1 MTKSAKQKIGYR
13 IKLARML
20 KNMDRD
26 DLASRL
32 NVSANYI
39 YKIEAGIGGFS
50 LETIE
55 KFATAIGV
63 EIGFFYDWE
72 EKQTGNERVKDEVR
86 PYGLTEEKIMQIVQE
101 TIKTE
106 LENLPRQTSNNI
118 VDEIAKALLQL
129 PSDKQKKIIDK
140 LLSEKFKN

>member
-1 MTKSAKQKIGYR
+1 MKNVNQKIGYK
-13 IKLARML
+13 IKLAREA
-20 KNMDRD
+20 KNISREA
-26 DLASRL
+26 LAERMG
-32 NVSANYI
+32 VGKNYI
-39 YKIEAGIGGFS
+39 YKVEAGIGGFS
-50 LETIE
+50 IGTLQ